1 MKWNDRI
8 ISTCLKG
15 RERYFSLSWD
25 IKPVLSNMY
34 NTNAWYLHCNSRIR
48 KLGRC
53 WNIRHFDWYYLLASL
68 VKPLSPKSQQCMV
81 LVYTPNKHL
90 KQKNRQS
97 KEEFFFSSS
106 LFSLPPQ
113 MQTLA
118 KISVEL
124 CTKILNFAQRQLEST
139 TAPWE
144 QICPHTPNALGL
156 LDA

>member
-15 RERYFSLSWD
+15 RERYFSLSWG

-97 KEEFFFSSS
+97 KEEFFSHPKINEWMHKYTNKRIIKEMSKCVSNIRGFSALQRKKQYSS
-106 LFSLPPQ
+106 KKVNTSQ
-113 MQTLA
+113 
-118 KISVEL
+118 KS
-124 CTKILNFAQRQLEST
+124 
-139 TAPWE
+139 
-144 QICPHTPNALGL
+144 
-156 LDA
+156 